1 MNKSFFYFLMINFL
15 LQSFYFQ
22 EVFSQSKAEKKESKL
37 LLKLNSPK
45 WLKIN
50 NKKAYFKHNLSAS
63 PTRSSMTSSDQIG
76 RLNSGQSK
84 TQKFLYNKIG
94 YDFDKLEYKIIQV
107 AIFKPEILIL
117 EIDLIAR
124 CKGNSIDNFDK
135 SNNSF
140 VSFQGISSV
149 YIDNNQL
156 EQLRKIN
163 NKYNF
168 VKNIK
173 VSDQIIMDNLRR
185 AIDQICM

>member
-1 MNKSFFYFLMINFL
+1 MINFL